1 MPGSFRHSCCFAPLD
16 GARRLA
22 SAAVVLTALA
32 GGAAGQEPG
41 KPGAAESVE
50 QTVCRIIEAASIAN
64 QLPPGYLTRLIWQE
78 SSFRPHVV
86 SPAGAQ
92 GIAQFMPG
100 TAGERGLADPFDPE
114 AAIPKA
120 ADFLADLNTR
130 FGNLGLAAAAY
141 NAGPARVRAWRD
153 GRGELP
159 FETRNYVAA
168 VTGHP
173 AEDWTGDIDSKTA
186 DEAAKT
192 FEMSCSETVAQ
203 IRRGQPILYAR
214 SPLAAP
220 WGVQL
225 SGSFSKTAALSIYAR
240 AQGRYATI
248 IGELEPM
255 VLGGCLRSRGSRPFY
270 RVRAPA
276 QTRSA
281 ASQLCDRIRAAGGAC
296 AVLKS

>member
-1 MPGSFRHSCCFAPLD
+1 MPRPIRHFCCFAPLD

-32 GGAAGQEPG
+32 GGAAGQEPS
-41 KPGAAESVE
+41 KPGAGESVE
-50 QTVCRIIEAASIAN
+50 QTVCRIIEAASVAHQI
-64 QLPPGYLTRLIWQE
+64 PSGYLTRLIWQE

-153 GRGELP
+153 SRGELP

-186 DEAAKT
+186 DEA
-192 FEMSCSETVAQ
+192 
-203 IRRGQPILYAR
+203 IRDELQRDRGADQAR
-214 SPLAAP
+214 AADPVRPLAARRAV
-220 WGVQL
+220 GRAIVGQL
-225 SGSFSKTAALSIYAR
+225 LQDRG
-240 AQGRYATI
+240 TI
-248 IGELEPM
+248 DLCACAGP
-255 VLGGCLRSRGSRPFY
+255 
-270 RVRAPA
+270 
-276 QTRSA
+276 
-281 ASQLCDRIRAAGGAC
+281 LCDDHRRT
-296 AVLKS
+296 